1 MTAFEIEHV
10 LDLAFEKMRLNSL
23 DESESLFREALSML
37 PALPDTS
44 SKVNLLIRATH
55 GLSFCLCRQSQFSE
69 AETVGASAFSHV
81 SDETPYDLAAHAAYF
96 FGLAKYYLCK
106 FDEALPLIQ
115 QSYTISEQHQD
126 AKLTGRAANT
136 IANIFFNFGD
146 YKTASEYYQISL
158 TQMRRVENDSGIA
171 MALNNIGVVFRT
183 IGDSKSALEVH
194 EESLSI
200 RRRINEISGI
210 AMSLNNIANIHLD
223 LHDYPTALT
232 VVKESLALHETL
244 KDSYGEALS
253 LNIIGSCYQGLNDF
267 QSAFESH
274 WQSLLLRLK
283 IKDRVGE
290 VLTCLSLG
298 ELYAKYPL
306 LPKRFPPEPSKELD

>member
-1 MTAFEIEHV
+1 MNHLEHTI
-10 LDLAFEKMRLNSL
+10 DLAFEKMSLNAL
-23 DESESLFREALSML
+23 GDSEALFREALLNLSS
-37 PALPDTS
+37 LPDSPAKT
-44 SKVNLLIRATH
+44 NLLIRAH
-55 GLSFCLCRQSQFSE
+55 SGLSFCLCRQSRFLESE
-69 AETVGASAFSHV
+69 EVGAKALALLSN
-81 SDETPYDLAAHAAYF
+81 ETPYALAANAYYF

-115 QSYTISEQHQD
+115 QSYTISEQHKD

-146 YKTASEYYQISL
+146 YKTATEYYQISL
-158 TQMRRVENDSGIA
+158 AQMRQVQNDSGIA

-183 IGDSKSALEVH
+183 IGDLTSALEVH

-200 RRRINEISGI
+200 RRRINEVSGI

-223 LHDYPTALT
+223 LHDYPTALA

-244 KDSYGEALS
+244 SDTYGTALS
-253 LNIIGSCYQGLNDF
+253 LNIVGSCYQGLNDI
-267 QSAFESH
+267 QSAFEAH

-290 VLTCLSLG
+290 VLTYLSLG
-298 ELYAKYPL
+298 ELYAKYPS
-306 LPKRFPPEPSKELD
+306 LPKRFPHEPSTD

>member
-1 MTAFEIEHV
+1 MMTAFEIEHV
-10 LDLAFEKMRLNSL
+10 LDLAFENMSLNL
-23 DESESLFREALSML
+23 LVESESLFREALSLL
-37 PALPDTS
+37 PALPDTRN
-44 SKVNLLIRATH
+44 KVNLLIRATH

-69 AETVGASAFSHV
+69 AETVGACAFSHV

-115 QSYTISEQHQD
+115 QSYAISEQHHD

-146 YKTASEYYQISL
+146 YNTATEYYQMSL
-158 TQMRRVENDSGIA
+158 MQMRRTGDDSGIA

-183 IGDSKSALEVH
+183 IGDLTSALEVH

-200 RRRINEISGI
+200 RRHINEISGI

-223 LHDYPTALT
+223 RCDYQTALT
-232 VVKESLALHETL
+232 FAKESLALHETL
-244 KDSYGEALS
+244 SDTYGTALS
-253 LNIIGSCYQGLNDF
+253 MNIVGSCYQGLNDI
-267 QSAFESH
+267 QSAFEAH

-290 VLTCLSLG
+290 VLTYLSLG
-298 ELYAKYPL
+298 ELYAKHHW
-306 LPKRFPPEPSKELD
+306 LPKRFPHEPSTD